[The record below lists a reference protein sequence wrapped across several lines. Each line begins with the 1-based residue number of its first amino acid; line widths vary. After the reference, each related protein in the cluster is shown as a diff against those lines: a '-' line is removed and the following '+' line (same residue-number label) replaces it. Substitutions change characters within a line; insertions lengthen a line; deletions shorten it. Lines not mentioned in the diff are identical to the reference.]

1 MLSCQSHLSF
11 PHAGCH
17 GNTSYINQSCWG
29 VRWLLSAINNILSPS
44 KAMTR
49 KTNYSSIRYR
59 FLRRLCVGPVIV
71 TGHVLHRPSLLQPLI
86 WVFFSSSAYYKAILC
101 SMQLCDCQ
109 KKEAHSSNNF
119 HTVRVVCS
127 ACPADD
133 VPGKIRAAGS
143 SSPEIYR
150 WDHCCIRGHY
160 PSCPLRYFYPV
171 AVYLIVLIL
180 LQFPYAWM
188 NYCVI
193 MCSAVSLSEYS
204 ITKKKKERE
213 RKKESQWRA
222 NMFEMKV

>member
-17 GNTSYINQSCWG
+17 GDTSYINQSCWG

-59 FLRRLCVGPVIV
+59 FLRRLRVGPVIV
-71 TGHVLHRPSLLQPLI
+71 TGHVLHRPRLLQPLI
-86 WVFFSSSAYYKAILC
+86 CFWSFWFIFSSSPAYYKAVLC

-119 HTVRVVCS
+119 HTVTVVCS

-160 PSCPLRYFYPV
+160 PSSPLRYFYPV

-180 LQFPYAWM
+180 L
-188 NYCVI
+188 
-193 MCSAVSLSEYS
+193 
-204 ITKKKKERE
+204 
-213 RKKESQWRA
+213 
-222 NMFEMKV
+222 

>member
-1 MLSCQSHLSF
+1 MVLIIQKEILSCQSHLSS

-17 GNTSYINQSCWG
+17 GDTSYINQSCWG

-71 TGHVLHRPSLLQPLI
+71 TGHVLHRPRLLQPLI
-86 WVFFSSSAYYKAILC
+86 CFCLFFFFSHSKDLDVHSAYYEAVPC
-101 SMQLCDCQ
+101 SMQLCDCH

-119 HTVRVVCS
+119 HTVTVVCS

-133 VPGKIRAAGS
+133 DVPGKIRAPSS

-150 WDHCCIRGHY
+150 
-160 PSCPLRYFYPV
+160 
-171 AVYLIVLIL
+171 
-180 LQFPYAWM
+180 
-188 NYCVI
+188 
-193 MCSAVSLSEYS
+193 
-204 ITKKKKERE
+204 
-213 RKKESQWRA
+213 
-222 NMFEMKV
+222 